1 MTSAVPRAMPRIV
14 APRALTALMCA
25 YLGLTV
31 LGFHGVAAL
40 LPGFMDLWHLSETE
54 AGWLLGVMSLCS
66 LLASPAIALTDRI
79 DTRWLMLAGTGFNV
93 VGYAGFGLYADGLVS
108 AMFFRGL
115 VGVGYVLTYMPGIKA
130 MADRLAAGEQAQA
143 TATYVS
149 SFSICS
155 SLSVAVTGLVAG
167 WAGWRWAFAVPVASN
182 LLAAAIVLFML
193 APARPAGA
201 GAARAP
207 GLGVFGWRA
216 VTGNRASMGYVAG
229 GFSHTVELLAMRGW
243 TVAFLAF
250 AVSLHP
256 GAAPAWNLSLVATA
270 LILLGVPS
278 GMAGGAIGARFG
290 LARTSVVVMVL
301 SALVAMGVGFSA
313 ALPFWM
319 FFLGPLL
326 LHNILVLADSGTLSA
341 GMMGS
346 ADPARRGATVAFYTM
361 VASVGSF
368 VGPVLLGTVLDAA
381 GGRASLLAWGL
392 AFGSVGLIGLA
403 AAFTLH
409 RLAGGPGAR

>member
-1 MTSAVPRAMPRIV
+1 VS
-14 APRALTALMCA
+14 PRALTALMCT

-40 LPGFMDLWHLSETE
+40 LPGFMDLWQLSETQ

-66 LLASPAIALTDRI
+66 LLASPAIALTDRV
-79 DTRWLMLAGTGFNV
+79 DTRWVLLAGTVCNI
-93 VGYAGFGLYADGLVS
+93 VGYAGFGLFADGLVS
-108 AMFFRGL
+108 GMFFRGL
-115 VGVGYVLTYMPGIKA
+115 AGVGYVLSYMPGIKA
-130 MADRLAAGEQAQA
+130 MADRLAPADQARA

-155 SLSVAVTGLVAG
+155 SLSVALAGLVAG
-167 WAGWRWAFAVPVASN
+167 WAGWRWAFAVPVLSN
-182 LLAAAIVLFML
+182 LVAAALVLFVL
-193 APARPAGA
+193 KPAKPSGA
-201 GAARAP
+201 GKPGAAGGAREA
-207 GLGVFGWRA
+207 GLFGWRA
-216 VTGNRASMGYVAG
+216 VTGNRGAMGFVAG

-256 GAAPAWNLSLVATA
+256 GAAPAWNLSLVATL

-278 GMAGGAIGARFG
+278 GVIGGAIGARHG
-290 LARTSVVVMVL
+290 LARVSVVVMVL
-301 SALVAMGVGFSA
+301 SALVALSVGFAA
-313 ALPFWM
+313 ALPFWV
-319 FFLGPLL
+319 FFCGPLV

-341 GMMGS
+341 GMMS
-346 ADPARRGATVAFYTM
+346 RADPARRGATVAFYTM

-368 VGPVLLGTVLDAA
+368 GGPVRLGTVLDAA
-381 GGRASLLAWGL
+381 GGRQSLLAWGL

-403 AAFTLH
+403 AAATLH
-409 RLAGGPGAR
+409 RLAGRD